1 MCVYEAGHEP
11 GGDPPVTEL
20 GAVELV
26 PGDAER
32 KGRANKSEGF
42 GRAASSGD
50 AVAA

>member
-1 MCVYEAGHEP
+1 MYGAGHEL
-11 GGDPPVTEL
+11 GGDPPATEL

-32 KGRANKSEGF
+32 KGRENKSVGF

-50 AVAA
+50 TVAV